1 MYGGVDILCLNF
13 VDTINLLSKYFFSMK
28 VDEAIDRNY
37 FKITLTYL
45 HNCPIPNNDEYANCQ
60 TVNVYTI
67 AIDCSI
73 KSLPKSASLHI
84 YE

>member
-28 VDEAIDRNY
+28 VDETIDRNY
-37 FKITLTYL
+37 SKITLTYL
-45 HNCPIPNNDEYANCQ
+45 HNCQIPNNEEYANCQ
-60 TVNVYTI
+60 LRLNVYTI

-73 KSLPKSASLHI
+73 KWLPICCI